1 MGEMD
6 VESAAAGGSVEKM
19 ARSKGRVVLVVI
31 PRKCAE
37 RVQEMARWRDGGMVG
52 CEMARWRGG
61 EMARWRVDVRM
72 GKETGKWVLDMQRRR
87 IVILSK

>member
-6 VESAAAGGSVEKM
+6 VERARRRGQRRENGEKQGSCGVGRDTQKMCRESAGDG
-19 ARSKGRVVLVVI
+19 
-31 PRKCAE
+31 
-37 RVQEMARWRDGGMVG
+37 EMAGWRDGGM
-52 CEMARWRGG
+52 RDG